1 MPKYVYRCK
10 ECEKVFEKIHSMSE
24 RLTDCESCN
33 TIGSLLKVPTSPSI
47 QYKDDNAG
55 KVVKEYIENAK
66 EELLAEKE
74 ALKKQEIEK

>member
-24 RLTDCESCN
+24 RLTDCEHCSSMN
-33 TIGSLLKVPTSPSI
+33 SLLKVPTTPTV
-47 QYKDDNAG
+47 QYKNDNAG

-74 ALKKQEIEK
+74 NLKKQELEK